1 MLRMVASDTI
11 LHPMADSTST
21 TTPAPAA
28 DSPSFFSTC
37 HLTAAFLLLRLWMGM
52 RLITSGIEK
61 FGYTGK
67 DPTFSLDKW
76 FGADRAAHEGL
87 GDGKMWQISTAMTD
101 YTWMAKYPAMVKL
114 FMTGLPFAMLGLGV
128 LILLGFLNRLAW
140 WGAGLLWFSLAFG
153 QMLLP
158 DEQTVLYLT
167 MYMFI
172 CALALTLINYNRVR
186 LTKF

>member
-1 MLRMVASDTI
+1 VSRVPCFVPI
-11 LHPMADSTST
+11 LHPMADPTST
-21 TTPAPAA
+21 TPTPSAS

-67 DPTFSLDKW
+67 DPVFSLDKW

-87 GDGKMWQISTAMTD
+87 GDGKMWQISTSMTD
-101 YTWMAKYPAMVKL
+101 YTWMAKFPALVKL
-114 FMTGLPFAMLGLGV
+114 FMTGLPFAMLALGA

-140 WGAGLLWFSLAFG
+140 WGAGLIWFSLAFG

-158 DEQTVLYLT
+158 DEQTILYLT

-172 CALALTLINYNRVR
+172 CALALTLINFNRVR